1 MGYGYG
7 VWIVLPMNDVKT
19 HIPHVTIA
27 CNMDREVAFT
37 VYQEFIELNGRCV
50 RCALDLSECQIF
62 GPDYYEMDVSD
73 TSDAGWSWGYKA
85 KLCANIPSNVDRS
98 CLPVDHHISMQYE
111 NDKKDLCPVERKVLC
126 SLIGVVEV
134 ADIRSDTPRDWNV
147 ITPLGE

>member
-7 VWIVLPMNDVKT
+7 VWIVLPVNGVKT

-27 CNMDREVAFT
+27 CNMDREDAFT
-37 VYQEFIELNGRCV
+37 LYQEFIEMNGMRV
-50 RCALDLSECQIF
+50 RCTIDLSECQIF
-62 GPDYYEMDVSD
+62 SPDYYVMD

-85 KLCANIPSNVDRS
+85 NLYANIPSNVDRS

-111 NDKKDLCPVERKVLC
+111 NDAKKLCPVERKVLC
-126 SLIGVVEV
+126 SLMGVVEV

-147 ITPLGE
+147 ITQLGQ